1 MGLPGEQILPGVR
14 GYQGLRCCLSHA
26 LEKAQTSHEEAEP
39 G

>member
-1 MGLPGEQILPGVR
+1 MGLPGERILPSVR
-14 GYQGLRCCLSHA
+14 GYQGLRCHA